1 MTRHRPTGE
10 RRTQIL
16 NAARGCML
24 QHGYQAARVAEI
36 AAAAGLSKGA
46 VYFHFENKRALVQ
59 ALVQREFDRSFA
71 ILEAALNNAAATIAS
86 IAEAFAEVFFT
97 EPDSPSSRFSL
108 LTGEIAVL
116 DDELRAWM
124 CTLHDGLLE
133 RLERLIVVWADL
145 EGRVLPDP
153 RSAAVIVKALTDG
166 LHMAWGYGMPLDVT
180 SIYPIVVLMIEA
192 GLRAVAPPA

>member
-1 MTRHRPTGE
+1 MTRHRPTSE

-24 QHGYQAARVAEI
+24 QRGYQAARVAEI
-36 AAAAGLSKGA
+36 AAEAGLSKGA
-46 VYFHFENKRALVQ
+46 VYFHFESKRALAE

-71 ILEAALNNAAATIAS
+71 ILEAALNNPSATIAS
-86 IAEAFAEVFFT
+86 IAEAFAQVFFT
-97 EPDSPSSRFSL
+97 EPDSPSSRFTL

-124 CTLHDGLLE
+124 CTLHDGMLE
-133 RLERLIVVWADL
+133 RLERLIVLWADL
-145 EGRVLPDP
+145 EGRALPDS

-166 LHMAWGYGMPLDVT
+166 LHMAWGYGMPFDVT
-180 SIYPIVVLMIEA
+180 SLYPMVVSMIEA